1 MAGSQVPIDELIEQY
16 ASISSRSFKVI
27 VGVFF
32 GIALLS
38 ALARGAIRF
47 RTQRHLSLDDYLL
60 FIATS
65 FLVAAT
71 GLLYKVC
78 DGFYID
84 TVVLNDPTIFFQLS
98 PQQTDQLI
106 NNALQENI
114 FLLLAWTATFFV
126 KFSFLAF
133 FKQMVWRVDKMRYY
147 YWSIVVFTVLSYL
160 FLSSEAFILCHDFG
174 IQSLKCLEPSKN
186 MLYISLTSAI
196 TALDVLTDILIV
208 SIPIILLR
216 RAKIRASQKI
226 GLGVFLCLSIIMVSL
241 AIVRVSRIH
250 GIVGID
256 VIWEF
261 FWQYM
266 ETSVAVIM
274 GSLTVVRSLL
284 YQTNGDDNQRT
295 AADDYYRLR
304 LLRRHK
310 IQLELESQDSLPEIP
325 GAVMT
330 GLRTFIRR
338 HNHNSNL
345 DTQAT
350 RTIISDHTTVI
361 ADDDSYN
368 IVSKRPISLESLH
381 LDAHEAM
388 RQHEQSLQ
396 DVQRS
401 HETRVFTHD
410 QRWAIAPGN
419 APTTHIAQ
427 CLAYR

>member
-1 MAGSQVPIDELIEQY
+1 
-16 ASISSRSFKVI
+16 
-27 VGVFF
+27 
-32 GIALLS
+32 
-38 ALARGAIRF
+38 
-47 RTQRHLSLDDYLL
+47 
-60 FIATS
+60 
-65 FLVAAT
+65 
-71 GLLYKVC
+71 
-78 DGFYID
+78 
-84 TVVLNDPTIFFQLS
+84 
-98 PQQTDQLI
+98 
-106 NNALQENI
+106 
-114 FLLLAWTATFFV
+114 
-126 KFSFLAF
+126 
-133 FKQMVWRVDKMRYY
+133 
-147 YWSIVVFTVLSYL
+147 
-160 FLSSEAFILCHDFG
+160 
-174 IQSLKCLEPSKN
+174 
-186 MLYISLTSAI
+186 
-196 TALDVLTDILIV
+196 
-208 SIPIILLR
+208 
-216 RAKIRASQKI
+216 
-226 GLGVFLCLSIIMVSL
+226 
-241 AIVRVSRIH
+241 
-250 GIVGID
+250 
-256 VIWEF
+256 
-261 FWQYM
+261 M

-396 DVQRS
+396 GVQRS
-401 HETRVFTHD
+401 HEVKTYFETPLKPRLTLTPCRLGFSRMIKDGLPHQETRRLPISLSALYIVNPDNGLMASVFHQSPCISNIEPYWHD
-410 QRWAIAPGN
+410 FAKPGGLISSSL
-419 APTTHIAQ
+419 TCSLGGQ
-427 CLAYR
+427 